1 MYVMFKRK
9 IISILAIV
17 FFLYFFI
24 GSVSAYCTNCDGQLL
39 LINSIELKS
48 DSMSSYDIDG
58 YGEDG
63 DYVDLRTVVEM
74 DNSASGDYL
83 EGFVFVEV
91 FGVKGSVTETVKI
104 TEDNLFFIHDGE
116 EKTIVFNDLFRID
129 DRYDTYK
136 IIVNS
141 GMEEEYIDNYDLV
154 ELSVGGNSGEF
165 CDDIAITTATTN
177 INELSTRVVEFKIYN
192 YSNKDF
198 YLTNA
203 IADSGNKFIANVVG
217 KDNII
222 SANSNGIIRVRIEA
236 LEVTRN
242 TNDSGTLRISG
253 YFKDGATCG
262 NNDID
267 NTLFKVTI
275 IDDSSNLTCDNIM
288 VFVEAEQTIKENTN
302 EYFDF
307 EIRNDSSQK
316 FYINNIRISES
327 SSYVS
332 IDNVD
337 FESFISGYGSSIVEY
352 EIKSTSVSRNKN
364 TPIYFEVEGEFY
376 DGTYCSYSDII
387 KESTN
392 LVIKDSS
399 SSGYC
404 GDIDVENVSIEIEK
418 DETEIFYINVK
429 NNSNDGFYLQNV
441 YINSDSGVNVSV
453 IEKPSYISRNSSK
466 DIKLEIKGLVAGT
479 KNVYVGIR
487 GEFSN
492 DSYCGAN
499 EIDDG
504 RIIVDIVDGSSS
516 NNAYC
521 NDIEVNTNSVFLDE
535 DETKVVGFYLQNFS
549 NRKFYVDKVDA
560 FDYSSLIDSEAYS
573 WPDSVESQD
582 REDFFI
588 EIEALNRGNASG
600 FVEVRG
606 HFNNGIT
613 CSFSDI
619 GREEYDVFVDYAS
632 NGNDGNDN
640 GNDGDSGSGQVNCN
654 ALTLNVPNE
663 IEVIGDSFF
672 DVSVNNTFN
681 QSVVV
686 NIASANINVNPGSLT
701 FPANSYSTKTINV
714 MPTNLQGVV
723 NFSLT
728 TSCGTINKAT
738 IVSLSAIPIKEFLD
752 VDYDYSVS
760 GNKIYLSLNLKNLK
774 NYLVVGDIG
783 FVVPE
788 NWSVVGERN
797 FILNKFSEE
806 KIEYVFSSPGPILS
820 NQEIELVLNAN
831 NQKLTKIL
839 LIDYDKNLLTGLFNQ
854 NNLLVGGFIIL
865 CILLLIVIFS
875 MSRKDNTKHGIWTK
889 RYSNNGFIIHNSS
902 ENKVTGSDAR
912 VINSNE
918 NLEKTK
924 MVSEKEKSNSNNS
937 NISTVNTK
945 TSIHNIKTTD
955 YNTKAINENPQNNNP
970 NSISNNAFENNYKSD
985 SMKFNDDSLKFNDNS
1000 MNFEDYSN
1008 QNSDYA
1014 FENTKIFDI
1023 KREIE
1028 KK

>member
-1 MYVMFKRK
+1 MMFKRK
-9 IISILAIV
+9 ILSILAIV

-63 DYVDLRTVVEM
+63 DYVDLKTVVEM

-91 FGVKGSVTETVKI
+91 FGVKGSVTETVEI
-104 TEDNLFFIHDGE
+104 TEDDLFFIHDGE

-129 DRYDTYK
+129 DRYDTYR

-141 GMEEEYIDNYDLV
+141 GMEEEYIDDYDLV

-275 IDDSSNLTCDNIM
+275 IDDSSNLTCEDII
-288 VFVEAEQTIKENTN
+288 VFVDAEQTINENTN
-302 EYFDF
+302 EFFDF

-316 FYINNIRISES
+316 FYINNIKISES

-352 EIKSTSVSRNKN
+352 EIESTSVSGNKN

-418 DETEIFYINVK
+418 DKTEIFYISVK
-429 NNSNDGFYLQNV
+429 NNSNNGFYLENV
-441 YINSDSGVNVSV
+441 YINSDSGINVSV
-453 IEKPSYISRNSSK
+453 LDKPSYISKNSSK
-466 DIKLEIKGLVAGT
+466 DVKLEIKGLVTGT

-492 DSYCGAN
+492 DFYCGAN
-499 EIDDG
+499 EINKG
-504 RIIVDIVDGSSS
+504 KIIVDIVDDSSS

-521 NDIEVNTNSVFLDE
+521 NDIEINTNSVFLDE

-560 FDYSSLIDSEAYS
+560 FDYSNLIDSEAYS
-573 WPDSVESQD
+573 WPDSVESFD
-582 REDFFI
+582 REDFFV
-588 EIEALNRGNASG
+588 EIETLNTGNASG

-606 HFNNGIT
+606 HFNNGII

-619 GREEYDVFVDYAS
+619 GREEYDIFVDYAPS
-632 NGNDGNDN
+632 GDNGNNN
-640 GNDGDSGSGQVNCN
+640 GNDGDSGNGQVNCN

-672 DVSVNNTFN
+672 DVSVNNTFD

-686 NIASANINVNPGSLT
+686 NVSSANINVNPSSLT

-752 VDYDYSVS
+752 VDYDYSIS

-806 KIEYVFSSPGPILS
+806 KIEYVFSSIGPILS

-839 LIDYDKNLLTGLFNQ
+839 VIDYDKNLLTGLFNE
-854 NNLLVGGFIIL
+854 NNLFVGGFIIL
-865 CILLLIVIFS
+865 CILILIIIFS
-875 MSRKDNTKHGIWTK
+875 IGRKNDVKHTIWT
-889 RYSNNGFIIHNSS
+889 NNYPNNRAIHNSS
-902 ENKVTGSDAR
+902 PNKVIDSDAPD
-912 VINSNE
+912 
-918 NLEKTK
+918 
-924 MVSEKEKSNSNNS
+924 SNNS
-937 NISTVNTK
+937 NISTTHKK
-945 TSIHNIKTTD
+945 TSIHNIKTSD
-955 YNTKAINENPQNNNP
+955 YNAKESNEDPLKNNSNK
-970 NSISNNAFENNYKSD
+970 ISNISSENNFETA
-985 SMKFNDDSLKFNDNS
+985 SMKFNDDSLKFNNDS
-1000 MNFEDYSN
+1000 MNFNDYSN

-1023 KREIE
+1023 KKEIE